1 MANKRMFAASVVETD
16 KFLDLPVSTQALY
29 FHLGM
34 HGDDDGFVSSPK
46 RVART
51 VGCGS
56 DDLKLLITKGFVIPF
71 DTGIIV
77 IADWQINN
85 TLRNDRYRETIYKQ
99 EKALLSLDESKRYQ
113 IGTDTDGIPVGIPL
127 VSSTVSSS
135 DPQLNVTKH
144 NVTKHNPTEGNAASR
159 RFTPPSLDAVAAYC
173 TERGNSV
180 DPDRFVN
187 FYESKGWMIGKSKMK
202 DWRAAVRN
210 WERNSTGSKVKTA
223 ADYRRGAEEC
233 F

>member
-1 MANKRMFAASVVETD
+1 MFAASVVETD
-16 KFLDLPVSTQALY
+16 RFLDLPVSTQALY

-71 DTGIIV
+71 DTGVIV

-99 EKALLSLDESKRYQ
+99 EKALLSLDESRRYQ
-113 IGTDTDGIPVGIPL
+113 IGADTIGIPVGIPM
-127 VSSTVSSS
+127 VSNMVSDS
-135 DPQLNVTKH
+135 DPQRNLTKH
-144 NVTKHNPTEGNAASR
+144 NLTEHNVTEGNAASR
-159 RFTPPSLDAVAAYC
+159 RFTPPSLDEVAAYC
-173 TERGNSV
+173 MERGNSV

-187 FYESKGWMIGKSKMK
+187 FYESKGWMVGKSKMK

-210 WERNSTGSKVKTA
+210 WERDSDSGKGIRSA
-223 ADYRRGAEEC
+223 ADYRKGAEEC